1 MSSTHF
7 NSPQRSDK
15 CIVQPTLLGI
25 PPEIRNIVYDYA
37 FSIDTTRNLA
47 PHALT
52 RTNRL
57 LRQESLSLQWNYVE
71 TLVIPLHTRKQL
83 LHFKEW
89 AAAEIEQPKFTR
101 VHERTKKPIP
111 SYPSLQFD
119 YTTAAEGKRAR
130 LSFARQELT
139 PAEEYLRML
148 RTYGLTDTIMNQ
160 ARSRHMMKIVSLTAK
175 CLGTAL
181 VQSERLPRDF
191 DYNAILKD
199 PALWIVRK
207 VQYHTCPL
215 TRRTWREY
223 PHIVRFFRPHALEK
237 HGAEWDATFIRDEVV
252 KYIESVAMFPE
263 TKHPVLV
270 PDCIQS
276 PRCRCRDL
284 LDPTERAQAYTWPPN
299 GRSHEREAPIKMRD
313 LEA

>member
-1 MSSTHF
+1 MSSIHHT
-7 NSPQRSDK
+7 SSQRSDK

-25 PPEIRNIVYDYA
+25 PPEARNIIYDYA
-37 FSIDTTRNLA
+37 FSADTTRNLA

-57 LRQESLSLQWNYVE
+57 LRQESLSLQWEYVE

-83 LHFKEW
+83 HHFKEW
-89 AAAEIEQPKFTR
+89 ATAEIEQPKYTR
-101 VHERTKKPIP
+101 VYETTRKPFP
-111 SYPSLQFD
+111 SYPSLQFN

-139 PAEEYLRML
+139 PAEECSRML
-148 RTYGLTDTIMNQ
+148 RTYGLTDTDMGQ
-160 ARSRHMMKIVSLTAK
+160 GRSKHVAKILSLTAE

-181 VQSERLPRDF
+181 VKSEPLPRDF
-191 DYNAILKD
+191 DYNAIIKD

-207 VQYHTCPL
+207 VKYRIYPP
-215 TRRTWREY
+215 TRQIERERS
-223 PHIVRFFRPHALEK
+223 HIVRFFRPHALKK
-237 HGAEWDATFIRDEVV
+237 HGAEWDAKFIRDEVV

-263 TKHPVLV
+263 LKHPVNV
-270 PDCIQS
+270 PSCIRD

-284 LDPTERAQAYTWPPN
+284 LDPAERAQVDIKSA
-299 GRSHEREAPIKMRD
+299 GERSHG
-313 LEA
+313 

>member
-1 MSSTHF
+1 MPSTYF
-7 NSPQRSDK
+7 NSSHGSYN

-25 PPEIRNIVYDYA
+25 PPEIRNIIYEYA
-37 FSIDTTRNLA
+37 FSTDATMNLA

-57 LRQESLSLQWNYVE
+57 LRQESFSLQWNYVE

-101 VHERTKKPIP
+101 VHEQTRKPIP

-139 PAEEYLRML
+139 PAEEFLRML
-148 RTYGLTDTIMNQ
+148 RTYGLTDASMNQ
-160 ARSRHMMKIVSLTAK
+160 IRSRHMAEVLLLTAQ

-191 DYNAILKD
+191 DYNTILKD
-199 PALWIVRK
+199 TALWIVRK
-207 VQYHTCPL
+207 VQYKTCPP
-215 TRRTWREY
+215 TRRTWRER

-237 HGAEWDATFIRDEVV
+237 RGAEWDATFIRDEVV

-263 TKHPVLV
+263 LKHPVLV
-270 PDCIQS
+270 PSCIKS

-284 LDPTERAQAYTWPPN
+284 LDPVERAQAYTWPPN
-299 GRSHEREAPIKMRD
+299 ER
-313 LEA
+313 